1 MNLAQQYK
9 SLQQTSQ
16 LIQNELESLIG
27 QFVNG
32 SKELEQWVA
41 GLATQ
46 GMDSKELWNQ
56 MSRDLNQLFK
66 NATGTSSPLT
76 QAQEQPS
83 LQNLGSAFGRP
94 PQFSQLPDSLQ
105 ALLKMLEK
113 MTEKMGE
120 NHVALDET
128 RHAKSQVAMRFSFAY
143 HVEIHSAGVDGQ
155 SLTVKNQMEFF
166 LTSSEAHQQAL
177 KQWPDKADRIETKAQ
192 DLSQHQ
198 STAPEVFMVVNR
210 DTKEFLKN
218 QDGTPTLYSKQEAL
232 DAASNLLEQ
241 SGNSQDWV
249 SMPFKDVVQDLKISS
264 ETPTQATAIQKP
276 ELSESI
282 KH

>member
-143 HVEIHSAGVDGQ
+143 HVEIHSAG
-155 SLTVKNQMEFF
+155 
-166 LTSSEAHQQAL
+166 
-177 KQWPDKADRIETKAQ
+177 W
-192 DLSQHQ
+192 
-198 STAPEVFMVVNR
+198 MVN
-210 DTKEFLKN
+210 
-218 QDGTPTLYSKQEAL
+218 P
-232 DAASNLLEQ
+232 
-241 SGNSQDWV
+241 
-249 SMPFKDVVQDLKISS
+249 
-264 ETPTQATAIQKP
+264 
-276 ELSESI
+276 
-282 KH
+282 